1 MLDLINAERV
11 KVEAFPVVLGDNN
24 AAQAYAKASLADC
37 IASHWSLDGLIPQV
51 RYSLGGG
58 YQLIREN
65 RWLNDFCVAG
75 ADDIAS
81 VEEEIRKA
89 MNAWMADS
97 GARSAIQGRH
107 AKKVNIGLA
116 WEGANLVAVQ
126 QFEEDHIQYEQL
138 PAIANGVLSMS
149 GRVNNRFDPTD
160 LQELEVRIYYASPPD
175 PIGIEQAIKSR
186 NCRTLGTQV
195 ALISARAPDAA
206 QVPDYVCKPF
216 RPGDAIVVSSLTAI
230 TPQQDIMGRAFDLQ
244 AGLGALI
251 DEYGAGVYTV
261 QVYIRGRIISQYSIF
276 HGIAPPDTYE

>member
-11 KVEAFPVVLGDNN
+11 KIEAFQVALGDNN
-24 AAQAYAKASLADC
+24 AAQAYAEASLADC
-37 IASHWSLDGLIPQV
+37 VASHWSLDGLIPQV

-58 YQLIREN
+58 YQLIQEN

-81 VEEEIRKA
+81 VEEEVRKA
-89 MNAWMADS
+89 METWMADS
-97 GARSAIQGRH
+97 GARSAILGRH
-107 AKKVNIGLA
+107 AKEVNIGLA

-126 QFEEDHIQYEQL
+126 QFEEDHMQYEQL

-160 LQELEVRIYYASPPD
+160 VQELEVRIYHASPPE
-175 PIGIEQAIKSR
+175 PIGIEQAIRSR

-195 ALISARAPDAA
+195 ALILARAPDTA
-206 QVPDYVCKPF
+206 QVPDFVCKPY
-216 RPGDAIVVSSLTAI
+216 RPGDAIVVSPLTAI
-230 TPQQDIMGRAFDLQ
+230 TPQQVIMGRAFDLQ
-244 AGLGALI
+244 ADLGALI